1 MIQVKACVA
10 TSEHQR
16 SDESRRTASANR
28 DQNGGI
34 MDNARR
40 LFLGQIARIS
50 AGAAFVPFAGVAN
63 AAINEQP
70 PRRGGDPAKRYAML
84 IDLRRCIGCQACTV
98 SCHIENEAPLGKFRT
113 IVSQYEVESVET
125 GELAQFMLPR
135 LCNHCD
141 NPPCVPV
148 CPVQATYQREDGIV
162 VVDSDRCVGC
172 AYCVQA
178 CPYDARFIN
187 ERTQTADKCT
197 FCAHRLEAGL
207 LPACVESCVGGAR
220 IIGDLN
226 DSNSQISKMIEA
238 HRDEL
243 MVLQPEKNTRPHVFY
258 LGMDER
264 FVDRPQAV
272 PGLWDVRGEEG
283 QELGYEFAEH

>member
-1 MIQVKACVA
+1 M
-10 TSEHQR
+10 
-16 SDESRRTASANR
+16 
-28 DQNGGI
+28 DQ
-34 MDNARR
+34 ARR
-40 LFLGQIARIS
+40 LFLGQLSRLT
-50 AGAAFVPFAGVAN
+50 AGAAFVPLATVAQAG
-63 AAINEQP
+63 INDQP
-70 PRRGGDPAKRYAML
+70 PRRGGDASKRYAML
-84 IDLRRCIGCQACTV
+84 IDLRQCIGCQACTV
-98 SCHIENEAPLGKFRT
+98 SCHIENQAPLGKFRT
-113 IVSQYEVESVET
+113 IVSQYEVEDSES
-125 GELAQFMLPR
+125 GALAQFMLPR

-148 CPVQATYQREDGIV
+148 CPVQATFQREDGIV

-187 ERTQTADKCT
+187 DRTQTADKCT

-226 DSNSQISKMIEA
+226 DPQSQIAQMIAA
-238 HRDEL
+238 HHDEL
-243 MVLQPEKNTRPHVFY
+243 MVLQPEKGTSPHVFY

-264 FVDRPQAV
+264 FTDRPHAH
-272 PGLWDVRGEEG
+272 PAIWDVRDGDG
-283 QELGYEFAEH
+283 DSLGYEYAEH

>member
-1 MIQVKACVA
+1 
-10 TSEHQR
+10 
-16 SDESRRTASANR
+16 
-28 DQNGGI
+28 
-34 MDNARR
+34 MDLARR
-40 LFLGQIARIS
+40 LFMGQLAV
-50 AGAAFVPFAGVAN
+50 GAAIVPLASVAEAG
-63 AAINEQP
+63 INDQP

-98 SCHIENEAPLGKFRT
+98 ACHLENDAPLGKFRT
-113 IVSQYEVESVET
+113 IVSQYEVDDPVT
-125 GELAQFMLPR
+125 GDISTFFLPR

-141 NPPCVPV
+141 EPPCVPV
-148 CPVQATYQREDGIV
+148 CPVQATWQQNDGIV
-162 VVDSDRCVGC
+162 VVDSGRCVGC
-172 AYCVQA
+172 GYCVQA

-226 DSNSQISKMIEA
+226 DANSVISRMIDE

-243 MVLQPEKNTRPHVFY
+243 KVLQPEKGTHPHVFY
-258 LGMDER
+258 LGMDDR
-264 FVDRPQAV
+264 FIGRPEAFASI
-272 PGLWDVRGEEG
+272 WDIRGG
-283 QELGYEFAEH
+283 DNQEMDYEFVGH